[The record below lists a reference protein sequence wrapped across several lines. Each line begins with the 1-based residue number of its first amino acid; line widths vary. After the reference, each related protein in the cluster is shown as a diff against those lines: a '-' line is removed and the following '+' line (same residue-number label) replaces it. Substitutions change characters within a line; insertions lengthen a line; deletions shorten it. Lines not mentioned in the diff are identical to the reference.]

1 MAHFAEIIDGVVQR
15 VIVVH
20 NNEEANGAQFCNDLL
35 GGVWVQTSYNN
46 RIRKQFAGI
55 GYTYNSKAD
64 VFIAPQPFASWSLDS
79 NYDWQAPTPKP
90 DGDYYWNEDNKHGCN
105 MTSKKINK
113 AHRQIGD
120 QTTKGGLL
128 GIMIY
133 TLSKNNV
140 DPVLI
145 AMITPV
151 AASLLAWVS
160 TKIGDPDLACL
171 FIPDEKNGD

>member
-1 MAHFAEIIDGVVQR
+1 
-15 VIVVH
+15 
-20 NNEEANGAQFCNDLL
+20 
-35 GGVWVQTSYNN
+35 
-46 RIRKQFAGI
+46 
-55 GYTYNSKAD
+55 
-64 VFIAPQPFASWSLDS
+64 
-79 NYDWQAPTPKP
+79 
-90 DGDYYWNEDNKHGCN
+90 
-105 MTSKKINK
+105 MTGKKINK

-145 AMITPV
+145 AMITPIG
-151 AASLLAWVS
+151 ASVLAWIS

-171 FIPDEKNGD
+171 FIPSDKKD